1 MDDLIARLE
10 AATAPSRELDVL
22 IAQAVGEP
30 WGAGGYSIGGNWGER
45 AARYTASIDV
55 ALTLVP
61 EGWHWCACG
70 PSDTHL
76 PIAYIVPDMGRT
88 PWPKWVDDIEG
99 ATPAIALCIA
109 ALRARSAAP

>member
-10 AATAPSRELDVL
+10 ASTGPSRDLDVL

-61 EGWHWCACG
+61 AGLGWGVDA
-70 PSDTHL
+70 P
-76 PIAYIVPDMGRT
+76 PDMPCVARCQWPQT
-88 PWPKWVDDIEG
+88 PGMKAPMHAHG

-109 ALRARSAAP
+109 CLKARSATP